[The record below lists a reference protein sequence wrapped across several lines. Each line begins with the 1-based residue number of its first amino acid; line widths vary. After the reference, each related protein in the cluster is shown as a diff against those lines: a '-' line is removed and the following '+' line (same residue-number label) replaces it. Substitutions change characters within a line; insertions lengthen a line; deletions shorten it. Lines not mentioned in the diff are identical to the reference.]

1 MPTIETIMLFM
12 GAALALNVTPG
23 PSIAYVMSRTFGQGR
38 TAGLVSAL
46 GLGTGSLLHAIAAT
60 LGLSAIVTYSTVA
73 YAVVKYLGAA
83 YLVYLGVS
91 LLRQRTLRPT
101 DAVLPSL
108 ALSHVYWQG
117 VLTEI
122 LNPKIA
128 LFFLSFLPQFVDPAR
143 GSVAGQTLFF
153 GLLFHVTGV
162 PINMLV
168 AVTGSGIAAWFSR
181 NRLFER
187 MRNWLAGIML
197 IGLRDRPALCQRR
210 ECNSH
215 GLCSCPP

>member
-1 MPTIETIMLFM
+1 MPTLETITVFT
-12 GAALALNVTPG
+12 AAAMALNVTPG
-23 PSIAYVMSRTFGQGR
+23 PSIVYVMSRSFGQGR

-46 GLGTGSLLHAIAAT
+46 GLGTGSLLHAIAAA
-60 LGLSAIVTYSTVA
+60 LGLSTIVAYSPVV

-91 LLRQRTLRPT
+91 FLRQRTVRT
-101 DAVLPSL
+101 ADAVLPHLSL
-108 ALSHVYWQG
+108 TRVYWQG
-117 VLTEI
+117 VLTEV

-128 LFFLSFLPQFVDPAR
+128 LFFLAFLPQFVDPAH

-168 AVTGSGIAAWFSR
+168 AVAGSGTAAWFSR
-181 NRLFER
+181 NRLLVT
-187 MRNWLAGIML
+187 MRNWLAGIVL
-197 IGLRDRPALCQRR
+197 IGLGLRLALGERR
-210 ECNSH
+210 
-215 GLCSCPP
+215 

>member
-1 MPTIETIMLFM
+1 M
-12 GAALALNVTPG
+12 
-23 PSIAYVMSRTFGQGR
+23 
-38 TAGLVSAL
+38 
-46 GLGTGSLLHAIAAT
+46 
-60 LGLSAIVTYSTVA
+60 
-73 YAVVKYLGAA
+73 GAA

-91 LLRQRTLRPT
+91 LLRQRALRLA
-101 DAVLPSL
+101 DAVPPRLSL
-108 ALSHVYWQG
+108 SRVYWQG

-168 AVTGSGIAAWFSR
+168 AVAGSAIAAWFSL
-181 NRLFER
+181 NPLFER
-187 MRNWLAGIML
+187 IRNWLSGTVL
-197 IGLRDRPALCQRR
+197 IGLGVRLALSERR
-210 ECNSH
+210 
-215 GLCSCPP
+215 

>member
-1 MPTIETIMLFM
+1 MPTTETITLFM

-23 PSIAYVMSRTFGQGR
+23 PSIAYVMSRSFGEGQ

-60 LGLSAIVTYSTVA
+60 LGLSAVVAYSPMA
-73 YAVVKYLGAA
+73 YAVVKYVGAA
-83 YLVYLGVS
+83 YLVYLGVG
-91 LLRQRTLRPT
+91 LVRQRTALLVEVVPPRRSLRR
-101 DAVLPSL
+101 
-108 ALSHVYWQG
+108 VYWQG

-128 LFFLSFLPQFVDPAR
+128 LFFLAFLPQFVDPAR

-162 PINMLV
+162 PINLLV
-168 AVTGSGIAAWFSR
+168 AVAGSAIAAAFSR
-181 NRLFER
+181 NPLLER
-187 MRNWLAGIML
+187 IRNWLPGTVL
-197 IGLRDRPALCQRR
+197 IGLGVRLALSERR
-210 ECNSH
+210 
-215 GLCSCPP
+215 

>member
-1 MPTIETIMLFM
+1 MPTIETIVLFT
-12 GAALALNVTPG
+12 GAAMALNVTPG
-23 PSIAYVMSRTFGQGR
+23 PSIAYVMSRSFGQGR

-60 LGLSAIVTYSTVA
+60 LGLSAIVTYSPVT

-83 YLVYLGVS
+83 YLGYLGLS
-91 LLRQRTLRPT
+91 LLRQRTVRRT
-101 DAVLPSL
+101 DAVMPSL
-108 ALSHVYWQG
+108 SLSRVYWQG
-117 VLTEI
+117 VLTEV

-143 GSVAGQTLFF
+143 GSVAGQTLLF

-162 PINMLV
+162 PINMIV

-187 MRNWLAGIML
+187 MRNWLAGMVL
-197 IGLRDRPALCQRR
+197 IGLGVRLALSERR
-210 ECNSH
+210 
-215 GLCSCPP
+215 

>member
-23 PSIAYVMSRTFGQGR
+23 PSIAYVMSRSFGQGR

-60 LGLSAIVTYSTVA
+60 LGLSAIVTYSPAA

-91 LLRQRTLRPT
+91 LLRQRALQLT
-101 DAVLPSL
+101 DAVLPNLSL
-108 ALSHVYWQG
+108 SRVYWQG
-117 VLTEI
+117 LLTEI

-143 GSVAGQTLFF
+143 GSVARQTLFF

-187 MRNWLAGIML
+187 TRNWLAGIVL
-197 IGLRDRPALCQRR
+197 IGLGVRLALSERR
-210 ECNSH
+210 
-215 GLCSCPP
+215 

>member
-1 MPTIETIMLFM
+1 MPTTETITLFM

-23 PSIAYVMSRTFGQGR
+23 PSIAYVMSRSFGEGQ

-60 LGLSAIVTYSTVA
+60 LGLSAVVAYSPMA
-73 YAVVKYLGAA
+73 YAVVKYVGAA
-83 YLVYLGVS
+83 YLVYLGVG
-91 LLRQRTLRPT
+91 LVRQRTALLVEVVPPRRSLRR
-101 DAVLPSL
+101 
-108 ALSHVYWQG
+108 VYWQG

-128 LFFLSFLPQFVDPAR
+128 LFFLAFLPQFVDPAR

-162 PINMLV
+162 PINLLV
-168 AVTGSGIAAWFSR
+168 AVAGSAIAAAFSR
-181 NRLFER
+181 NPLLEGI
-187 MRNWLAGIML
+187 RNCLSGTVL
-197 IGLRDRPALCQRR
+197 IGLGVRLALSERR
-210 ECNSH
+210 
-215 GLCSCPP
+215 

>member
-1 MPTIETIMLFM
+1 MPATETVVLFM
-12 GAALALNVTPG
+12 AAALAVNMTPG
-23 PSIAYVMSRTFGQGR
+23 PSIAYVMSRSFGQGR

-60 LGLSAIVTYSTVA
+60 LGLSAIVAYSPMV
-73 YAVVKYLGAA
+73 YAVIKYLGAA
-83 YLVYLGVS
+83 YLVYLGVD
-91 LLRQRTLRPT
+91 LLRRRQVRIADDGPT
-101 DAVLPSL
+101 GLP
-108 ALSHVYWQG
+108 LSGVYWQG

-153 GLLFHVTGV
+153 GLVFHVTGV

-168 AVTGSGIAAWFSR
+168 AVAGSAIAVWFSR
-181 NRLFER
+181 NPLFELI
-187 MRNWLAGIML
+187 RNWLSSIVL
-197 IGLRDRPALCQRR
+197 IGLGVRLALSERR
-210 ECNSH
+210 
-215 GLCSCPP
+215 